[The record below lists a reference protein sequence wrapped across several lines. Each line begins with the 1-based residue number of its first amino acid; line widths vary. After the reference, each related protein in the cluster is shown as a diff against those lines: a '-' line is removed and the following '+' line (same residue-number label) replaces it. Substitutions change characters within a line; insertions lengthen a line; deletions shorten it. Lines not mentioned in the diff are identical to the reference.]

1 MGNDIQKVAV
11 LGAGVMGSAIAGL
24 VVGSGAR
31 ALLLDIVPKELDED
45 DKAKGLTKESPAFRG
60 KLALAGIERLQ
71 DKKMGM
77 LYSKTQLPLIEPG
90 NFEDDMA
97 RLAECDWIVEAVTE
111 RLDIKQSVM
120 ARVAQCRKRGSIV
133 STNTSGISINA
144 IGEGQDDEFLQ
155 HFLGTHFFNPPR
167 FMHLFELIPGKE
179 TLPEVTARMSD
190 FGGRCLGK
198 GIVVAKD
205 TPNFIGNRIGVY
217 ASIQAMRLMEKYG
230 LDIPTV
236 DQLTGPAMG
245 HPKSA
250 TFRTMDMAGLDV
262 FYHVADNV
270 VNADVDTAEK
280 DRFRSPDIIKGL
292 VAAGAFGD
300 KAGKGFFQKS
310 RDEDGKRVVKVYDPQ
325 SKDYIDFEKPKPEI
339 VSEAKKSDN
348 KYAALVYDGSGHG
361 KFCWELTRDISLYAA
376 EKAPEIADDYRE
388 IDKAMNWGFNWKLG
402 PFQMWDAIGVER
414 SVKRMK
420 DEGFTVPAWVEAR
433 LAEGKAAF
441 YEENDCL
448 TPYIKL
454 GGKAPP
460 VMESNDEAQLRDLGD
475 GVLLLEFTAPGNSIG
490 QNTMALFDRALED
503 YLAKSEWVGLVIGN
517 QGDMFSAGANLVTI
531 GFGIQQGDWK
541 SIEEGIA
548 TYQNTNMRL
557 KYCGKPIVTAPFSRV
572 LGGGAE
578 CVMHSDCAVASVE
591 TYMGLVEVGVGLLP
605 GAGGNK
611 EILMRHYEAASS
623 DKPADLLPKLLEA
636 WQLVAMATFSANA
649 FDAIDKHFLRP
660 KDTRVVMNQ
669 DAILDEAKR
678 KAISLAADGYM
689 PPKPG
694 KIKALG
700 DYGRAVCRIG
710 VGGLVKGGF
719 ASEYDAHIAMK
730 IAWVMTGGDAMKG
743 ALVEEQY
750 LLDLE
755 REAFLSLCGEEKTRE
770 RLLHMMNNR
779 KPLRN

>member
-1 MGNDIQKVAV
+1 MVNDIQKVAV
-11 LGAGVMGSAIAGL
+11 LGAGVMGSTIAGL
-24 VVGSGAR
+24 IVGSGAR

-45 DKAKGLTKESPAFRG
+45 DKAKGLTEESPAFRN

-71 DKKMGM
+71 DKKTGM
-77 LYSKTQLPLIEPG
+77 LFSKTQLPLIEAG

-97 RLAECDWIVEAVTE
+97 RLAECDWIVEVVME
-111 RLDIKQSVM
+111 RLDIKRSVM
-120 ARVAQCRKRGSIV
+120 DRVAKYRKKGSIV
-133 STNTSGISINA
+133 STNTSGISVGA
-144 IGEGQDDEFLQ
+144 IGEGQDKEFLR

-179 TLPEVTARMSD
+179 TLPEVTERMAA
-190 FGGRCLGK
+190 FGDRFLGK

-217 ASIQAMRLMEKYG
+217 ASIQVMRLMEKYG

-262 FYHVADNV
+262 FYHVAENV

-280 DRFRSPDIIKGL
+280 ERFRSPDLIKGL
-292 VAAGAFGD
+292 VDAGAFGD
-300 KAGKGFFQKS
+300 KTKKGFFQKS
-310 RDEDGKRVVKVYDPQ
+310 RDADGKRVVKVYDPQ
-325 SKDYIDFEKPKPEI
+325 TKDYIDFERPKPELI
-339 VSEAKKSDN
+339 AEAKKSDN
-348 KYAALVYDGSGHG
+348 QYAALVYGDSDHS

-376 EKAPEIADDYRE
+376 EKIPEIADDYRE

-414 SVKRMK
+414 SIKRMK
-420 DEGFTVPAWVEAR
+420 EEGFRIPAWVEERVA
-433 LAEGKAAF
+433 AGKTAF
-441 YEENDCL
+441 YEEDDRL

-454 GGKAPP
+454 DDKTPP
-460 VMESNDEAQLRDLGD
+460 VLVSNDEARLRDLGD
-475 GVLLLEFTAPGNSIG
+475 GVLLFEFIASGNSIG
-490 QNTMALFDRALED
+490 QNTMALFDTALED
-503 YLAKSEWVGLVIGN
+503 YLAKSEWAGMVIGN

-531 GFGIQQGDWK
+531 GFGIQLEDWK
-541 SIEEGIA
+541 SIEDGIA

-611 EILMRHYEAASS
+611 ELLMRYYETASS
-623 DKPADLLPKLLEA
+623 DKPSDLLLKFLDA
-636 WQLVAMATFSANA
+636 WQMVAMATFSSNA
-649 FDAIDKHFLRP
+649 FDAIDKHLLRP
-660 KDTRVVMNQ
+660 KDTKVVMNQ
-669 DAILDEAKR
+669 DALLDEAKR
-678 KAISLAADGYM
+678 KVLNLAADGYM
-689 PPKPG
+689 PPKPAR
-694 KIKALG
+694 IKVLG
-700 DYGRAVCRIG
+700 DYGRAAARIG
-710 VGGLVKGGF
+710 VGGLVKGGY

-743 ALVEEQY
+743 AVVDEQY

-755 REAFLSLCGEEKTRE
+755 REAFLSLCGEEKTKE
-770 RLLHMMNNR
+770 RMLYMMNNR